1 MLITALAK
9 QIFAFSNIFIENLQV
24 LRDGRI
30 LLSTLDSSGLLYVL
44 DPSVQQPSA
53 IQVANLPSFN
63 GTSGV
68 TGMAPLGTDRYAVTG
83 GVHTSFAFE
92 KGSMHVYIV
101 SLQSNSVVDSIT
113 VPDAPTLNGLAAL
126 PQCPHVLL
134 SADSIGGRI
143 LRIDT
148 RTKKV
153 TVAVESDALTPGSSA
168 GLAVGINGLRVHG
181 GYVYFTNSNQ
191 GTFARFRIDKLGNQL
206 GAVEVIARAT
216 SADDIYDDFTFDFA
230 GNAYVAVHS
239 YSVVKITPGGVQSL
253 FYGGDSNSWILHEP
267 TSVALANDGLSIY
280 VSTGGNF
287 AATPVTGG
295 QVVQIWL

>member
-1 MLITALAK
+1 MLITTLAK

-44 DPSVQQPSA
+44 DPNAQKPSA
-53 IQVANLPSFN
+53 VQIANLSSFN

-68 TGMAPLGTDRYAVTG
+68 TGMAPLGTNLYAVTG
-83 GVHTSFAFE
+83 GVHTSYAFE
-92 KGSMHVYIV
+92 TGSMHVFIV
-101 SLQSNSVVDSIT
+101 SLDSNSVVDSIA
-113 VPDAPTLNGLAAL
+113 VPGAPTLNGLAAL
-126 PQCPHVLL
+126 PQCPHILL

-143 LRIDT
+143 WRIDT

-153 TVAVESDALTPGSSA
+153 TVAIESDALMPGDSA
-168 GLAVGINGLRVHG
+168 VLAVGINGLRVHG

-191 GTFARFRIDKLGNQL
+191 GTFARFRIDKLGNQI
-206 GAVEVIARAT
+206 GAIEVIAKAT
-216 SADDIYDDFTFDFA
+216 SADNIYDDFTFDAA

-253 FYGGDSNSWILHEP
+253 FYGGDPNSSILHEP

-280 VSTGGNF
+280 MSTGGNF
-287 AATPVTGG
+287 AATPATGG